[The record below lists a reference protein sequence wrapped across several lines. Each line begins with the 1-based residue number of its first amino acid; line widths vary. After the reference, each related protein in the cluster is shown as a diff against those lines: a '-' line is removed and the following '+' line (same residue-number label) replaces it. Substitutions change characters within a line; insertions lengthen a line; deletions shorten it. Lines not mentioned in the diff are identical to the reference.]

1 MDVMGVAFRRD
12 LFLVTRQV
20 YPELQDK
27 EKLTH
32 TKIQQKLLRKLGDNA
47 FPFFFEVRKKQNQ
60 LSVLSMGSG
69 LSYRQSQ
76 SLDIFLLQIPLTDP
90 NSYAS
95 SDVVVLSSL
104 DLERKGYANNS
115 SGEPIN

>member
-1 MDVMGVAFRRD
+1 MGVAFRRD

-47 FPFFFEVRKKQNQ
+47 FPFFFEVSQKQKPPSIIFHHFSKLTQQNSVQNHEPNPVQTPEQNPEYNLEQTPKQNPE
-60 LSVLSMGSG
+60 
-69 LSYRQSQ
+69 
-76 SLDIFLLQIPLTDP
+76 QIPEQTPEP
-90 NSYAS
+90 NP
-95 SDVVVLSSL
+95 
-104 DLERKGYANNS
+104 E
-115 SGEPIN
+115 

>member
-1 MDVMGVAFRRD
+1 MLSCTFRYGRQDMDVMGVAFRRD

-47 FPFFFEVRKKQNQ
+47 FPFFFEVNWLCMQKA
-60 LSVLSMGSG
+60 STITGS
-69 LSYRQSQ
+69 
-76 SLDIFLLQIPLTDP
+76 DTTP
-90 NSYAS
+90 
-95 SDVVVLSSL
+95 
-104 DLERKGYANNS
+104 
-115 SGEPIN
+115 